1 MKKILI
7 VLICLFA
14 KTALAQD
21 IKPTPP
27 VMTKE
32 FADSL
37 KSQISRVMPSKYNIK
52 LLYKS
57 ELSADG
63 KFPKPLIWRE
73 VADGTIE
80 DNDFVQKM
88 RFIIMAAPAWKPAFD
103 TSVNK
108 SVSTLTYFKVIIKN
122 GKIEISEAETL

>member
-1 MKKILI
+1 
-7 VLICLFA
+7 
-14 KTALAQD
+14 
-21 IKPTPP
+21 
-27 VMTKE
+27 MTKE

-37 KSQISRVMPSKYNIK
+37 KNQISRVIPSKYNIK

-103 TSVNK
+103 ASINK
-108 SVSTLTYFKVIIKN
+108 AVGTTTYFKVIIKN
-122 GKIEISEAETL
+122 SKIEISQAENI